1 MNPSIEAAS
10 VRTNLED
17 AIIERLAPLLTRLGG
32 YLQAIRPYNG
42 EVHGPAPAEVLRELE
57 GQAPAILVGIGDGKE
72 EDASNRYV
80 TREEITVEIFLLS
93 NSMRSKLQRTRGDG
107 AIYLMLKDVRGLIAG
122 WDHGITGVSVFKPKG
137 DRPIVRSPGFTIW
150 QVLYTV
156 QAEYKQP
163 DRYESDPYLEALTGH
178 INMVKSTGA
187 LALGSDGATTV
198 EGDTVTFV
206 SASATFA
213 DEDIGRRILVQSGAN
228 RGAHEILAVVDENT
242 VTWTDAGGAADAAI
256 VWQLI
261 EAPPVTITTE
271 VGS

>member
-1 MNPSIEAAS
+1 MIPNIEVAS
-10 VRTNLED
+10 VRTLLED
-17 AIIERLAPLLTRLGG
+17 NILERLSPLLIRAGG
-32 YLQAIRPYNG
+32 YLQATRPYNG

-80 TREEITVEIFLLS
+80 TREEITVELFLLS
-93 NSMRSKLQRTRGDG
+93 NSMRSKVQRTRGDG
-107 AIYLMLKDVRGLIAG
+107 GIYLMLRDVRGLLGG
-122 WDHGITGVSVFKPKG
+122 WNHGILGVSVLKPKG

-163 DRYESDPYLEALTGH
+163 DRYENDPYLEALTGH
-178 INMVKSTGA
+178 FNLVKATGA
-187 LALGSDGATTV
+187 LALGSDGVITRD
-198 EGDTVTFV
+198 GDLVTFV

-228 RGAHEILAVVDENT
+228 RGAHEILAVVDDNT
-242 VTWTDAGGAADAAI
+242 VTWTDAGGAADAAV